1 MTLGAKILLGAAV
14 LCFLLLGLVLAAGV
28 QPLAAAPALQ
38 VVYGEHEDFHAD
50 AAVYRRLKL
59 RNDGFYLL
67 HLPHART
74 AYRWWAVD
82 FKSLTIRSVA
92 PPRSLRSR
100 KFLLKGEPAGVSVE
114 DRARLGEWS
123 WHFTEAGASF
133 SGNGFT
139 CSVRRVLK

>member
-28 QPLAAAPALQ
+28 QPLVATTSVQ

-50 AAVYRRLKL
+50 AVVYRRLKL
-59 RNDGFYLL
+59 RNDGLYLL
-67 HLPHART
+67 HLPHARP

-82 FKSLTIRSVA
+82 FKGLTIRSVS
-92 PPRSLRSR
+92 PPHSLWKRE
-100 KFLLKGEPAGVSVE
+100 FLLRGEPAGVSVD
-114 DRARLGEWS
+114 DRAQLGEWT

-139 CSVRRVLK
+139 CSARSAPK